1 MNRLYQHYQQLS
13 RTAVAL
19 FVILLTMTAQT
30 AWAEDFEVTANG
42 VNWACTVIDGTT
54 NVKIMPKSRSAI
66 TNEVTIPGI
75 VINSGVEYTVTEIE
89 SYAFDRC
96 NGTNELGNLKTVTVP
111 ASVTKI
117 GLGAFFNCSNLATYS
132 GGSGVTVIEI
142 MAFQQCGSLTSFTI
156 PSGVTVI
163 NQNTFMQSGLT
174 SITIPSNVTKIG
186 EDSFK
191 GCGNLA
197 SVSIPASVTEI
208 KDNPFLGCGNLTTIT
223 VDEGN
228 PNYKIVDGVLYSKD
242 DKTLIAYTIPKS
254 GTTYT
259 IPASVETIGS
269 HAFDGCS
276 GLQSITIPASVTRIG
291 ENAFEGCTGLTSID
305 IPASVETIESNAFN
319 GCSGL
324 QSITIPAS
332 VKTIGSRAF
341 NGCSGLQSITIPASV
356 TRIGEYAFDDC
367 LSLTSI
373 TLNSNPYI
381 GEQAFPDDATVTM
394 NLTANE
400 GATGEYWMTFYNW
413 LYSFAVDATTKVYKA
428 AVSGSS
434 VKLTEVAD
442 ILKDN
447 AAILKSTASTITL
460 TLTTSPS
467 TTIDDFDGNELQA
480 SFTDELASILTYAYC
495 LSKNASNQV
504 GFYKFSG
511 NGVDEIIPANHAYLL
526 ISGTNGARSFYDI
539 DYDTTAIEGAAP
551 AMTEETGDV
560 YDLSGRRVVGQPQK
574 GIYVRNGQ
582 KFIVK

>member
-19 FVILLTMTAQT
+19 FVMLLTMTAQT
-30 AWAEDFEVTANG
+30 AWAFDYYEDNNNVWWE
-42 VNWACTVIDGTT
+42 CTVIGETT
-54 NVKIMPKSRSAI
+54 KVKIKPKTLSSISGA
-66 TNEVTIPGI
+66 VTIPST
-75 VINSGVEYTVTEIE
+75 VTNNETDYTVTEIE

-96 NGTNELGNLKTVTVP
+96 SGLTDITVP
-111 ASVTKI
+111 SSVTKI
-117 GLGAFFNCSNLATYS
+117 GLGAFWQCSNLATYS

-142 MAFQQCGSLTSFTI
+142 MAFQHCGSLTSFTI

-163 NQNTFMQSGLT
+163 NQNTFKESGLT

-208 KDNPFLGCGNLTTIT
+208 KDNPFSGCGNLSAIT

-269 HAFDGCS
+269 HAFNGCS
-276 GLQSITIPASVTRIG
+276 SLQSITIPASVKTIG
-291 ENAFEGCTGLTSID
+291 GNAFNGCKGLTSID
-305 IPASVETIESNAFN
+305 IPASVETIESDAFN

-332 VKTIGSRAF
+332 VKTIGSHAF
-341 NGCSGLQSITIPASV
+341 NGCTGLTSITIPASV
-356 TRIGEYAFDDC
+356 TRIGEKAFESC
-367 LSLTSI
+367 FSLTSI
-373 TLNSNPYI
+373 TFNSNPYI
-381 GEQAFPDDATVTM
+381 GEFAFPNGATVTM
-394 NLTANE
+394 KLTANE

-442 ILKDN
+442 IPKDN

-460 TLTTSPS
+460 TLVTSTS
-467 TTIDDFDGNELQA
+467 ANFDGNELKA
-480 SFTDELASILTYAYC
+480 SSWDELASILTYAYC

-511 NGVDEIIPANHAYLL
+511 NGVDEIIPANHAYLE
-526 ISGTNGARSFYDI
+526 ISGTNATRSFYGIAD
-539 DYDTTAIEGAAP
+539 DATAIEGAAP

-574 GIYVRNGQ
+574 GIYVKNGQ

>member
-228 PNYKIVDGVLYSKD
+228 PNYKAVGGVLFSKD

-269 HAFDGCS
+269 HAFD
-276 GLQSITIPASVTRIG
+276 
-291 ENAFEGCTGLTSID
+291 
-305 IPASVETIESNAFN
+305 
-319 GCSGL
+319 
-324 QSITIPAS
+324 
-332 VKTIGSRAF
+332 
-341 NGCSGLQSITIPASV
+341 GCSGLQSITIPASV

-511 NGVDEIIPANHAYLL
+511 NGVDEIIPANHAYLV
-526 ISGTNGARSFYDI
+526 ISGTNATRSFYGIAD
-539 DYDTTAIEGAAP
+539 DTTAIEGVAP

-574 GIYVRNGQ
+574 GIYVKNGQ

>member
-1 MNRLYQHYQQLS
+1 MNKLFHHYQHLS
-13 RTAVAL
+13 RAAATL
-19 FVILLTMTAQT
+19 LILLLTMTAQT
-30 AWAEDFEVTANG
+30 AWAFDITIDGLEWT
-42 VNWACTVIDGTT
+42 CTVIDGTQ
-54 NVKIMPKSRSAI
+54 NVKIKPKTLSSVP
-66 TNEVTIPGI
+66 ESVTIPGT
-75 VINSGVEYTVTEIE
+75 VIDQGTNYTVTEID

-96 NGTNELGNLKTVTVP
+96 NGNNGGNLKSVTIP
-111 ASVTKI
+111 ESVTKI
-117 GLGAFFNCSNLATYS
+117 GIGAFLQCSNLATYS

-191 GCGNLA
+191 RCGNLA

-208 KDNPFLGCGNLTTIT
+208 KDNPFSGCGNLSAIT

-269 HAFDGCS
+269 HAFNGCS
-276 GLQSITIPASVTRIG
+276 SLQSITIPASVKTIG
-291 ENAFEGCTGLTSID
+291 GNAFNGCTGLTSID
-305 IPASVETIESNAFN
+305 IPASVETIESDAFN

-324 QSITIPAS
+324 RSITIPAS
-332 VKTIGSRAF
+332 VKTIGSHAF
-341 NGCSGLQSITIPASV
+341 NSCTGLTSITIPASV
-356 TRIGEYAFDDC
+356 TRIGEKAFEGC
-367 LSLTSI
+367 FSLTSI
-373 TLNSNPYI
+373 TLNSNPNI
-381 GEQAFPDDATVTM
+381 GGYAFPNGATVTM
-394 NLTANE
+394 KLTANE

-413 LYSFAVDATTKVYKA
+413 LYSFAVDATKTKVYKA

-442 ILKDN
+442 IPANN
-447 AAILKSTASTITL
+447 AAILKSTASAITL
-460 TLTTSPS
+460 TRDESAS
-467 TTIDDFDGNELQA
+467 ADFEGNELQA
-480 SFTDELASILTYAYC
+480 SLTDKYAAWLTYAYC

-511 NGVDEIIPANHAYLL
+511 SSGGDEIIPANHAYLV
-526 ISGTNGARSFYDI
+526 ISGTNGARSFYGI
-539 DYDTTAIEGAAP
+539 DYDTTAIEGPAP
-551 AMTEETGDV
+551 AMTEERGEV

-574 GIYVRNGQ
+574 GIYVRNGR